1 MNCSP
6 PGSSVHGISR
16 ARLLEWV
23 VISFSRGSSWPR
35 DWTQVSYIA
44 SRYFAI
50 RATREVL
57 RRIRDDAKVGG
68 WRPRMMEFIFSEM
81 GSSWDGNKDND
92 GTYFT
97 GLFWGW
103 KVKVLVAQSCLT
115 LCNAMDCSP
124 LVSSVHGILQT
135 RILAWV
141 VISFSN
147 VLGSYYQCQL
157 ALQCIRIGF
166 PVYLKLHKL

>member
-1 MNCSP
+1 MPS
-6 PGSSVHGISR
+6 
-16 ARLLEWV
+16 
-23 VISFSRGSSWPR
+23 SRGSSRPR

-141 VISFSN
+141 VISFSRGSSW
-147 VLGSYYQCQL
+147 LGDGTWVSS
-157 ALQCIRIGF
+157 IGRRILYCLSHQGADI
-166 PVYLKLHKL
+166 